1 MPGTN
6 WSTTTSDFQEARALP
21 GLLASQSLVRRWLK
35 TGIQLLFPPRC
46 AGCGRVDEYWC
57 ERCQAE
63 IDSIP
68 MPTSIRSRPPLAGV
82 TFTGIHTG
90 KLQEAQW
97 ALKYDNTPE
106 MAEPLGQRLAERFS
120 MLNWTIDMIVPVPM
134 HTTRLRERGYN
145 QAQLLGE
152 VTAQQLTIPC
162 AADAIRRLRQTQ
174 SQVTLNAQERLAN
187 MQDAFEANPQ
197 IVSGQTILLIDDVY
211 TTGATLAA
219 CAQAALD
226 AGALAVYGL
235 TVTSPRD

>member
-6 WSTTTSDFQEARALP
+6 GSTKSDFQEARAVP
-21 GLLASQSLVRRWLK
+21 GLLASQSLMRRWLRA
-35 TGIQLLFPPRC
+35 GIQLVFPPRC
-46 AGCGRVDEYWC
+46 AGCGRVDEFWC
-57 ERCQAE
+57 ARCQVE
-63 IDSIP
+63 IDAI
-68 MPTSIRSRPPLAGV
+68 PLATHV
-82 TFTGIHTG
+82 EPCSPLVAVAFTGTHTG

-97 ALKYDNTPE
+97 ALKYDNMPE
-106 MAEPLGQRLAERFS
+106 IAEPLGQRLAERFL

-134 HTTRLRERGYN
+134 HAARLRERGYN

-152 VTAQQLTIPC
+152 YAARQLTIPC
-162 AADAIRRLRQTQ
+162 IAEAIRRLRQTQ

-197 IVSGQTILLIDDVY
+197 LVTDQTILLIDDVY

-226 AGALAVYGL
+226 AGATAVYGL
-235 TVTSPRD
+235 TVTSPRG